1 MSGLP
6 LGEWITPI
14 HLRPCKGL
22 IIVDGMGSLLHTI
35 AVRFFVLVN
44 GKIFVKKFGCFKLN
58 SYLCP
63 RFKVYSLM
71 NHGHLFFSSR
81 SARDG

>member
-6 LGEWITPI
+6 LGEWITSIPQ
-14 HLRPCKGL
+14 RPCKGL

-44 GKIFVKKFGCFKLN
+44 GKIFVQ
-58 SYLCP
+58 
-63 RFKVYSLM
+63 
-71 NHGHLFFSSR
+71 
-81 SARDG
+81 